1 MVGFNRDKEPVID
14 RYYNEGKH
22 LNSFE
27 IEHYVKK
34 HSKNIIDLIEVGDYV
49 NGKLVSNV
57 DKVDNTNFIEWDDGD
72 MCSTEI
78 PNDKFIHSIVTKE
91 KFLQA
96 EYKIEKGE

>member
-1 MVGFNRDKEPVID
+1 M
-14 RYYNEGKH
+14 
-22 LNSFE
+22 
-27 IEHYVKK
+27 
-34 HSKNIIDLIEVGDYV
+34 

-72 MCSTEI
+72 MYSTEI

-91 KFLQA
+91 AFSQA

>member
-1 MVGFNRDKEPVID
+1 M
-14 RYYNEGKH
+14 
-22 LNSFE
+22 
-27 IEHYVKK
+27 
-34 HSKNIIDLIEVGDYV
+34 

-91 KFLQA
+91 AFSQA